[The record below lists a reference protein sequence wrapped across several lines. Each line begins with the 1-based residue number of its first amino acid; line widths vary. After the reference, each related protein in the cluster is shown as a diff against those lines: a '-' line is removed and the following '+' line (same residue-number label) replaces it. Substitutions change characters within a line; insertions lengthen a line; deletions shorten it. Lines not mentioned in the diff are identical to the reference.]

1 MEINSDLFCQ
11 SGSNDNGKWIK
22 FADGTMICYG
32 SGAVLASTGSTTV
45 TYPETF
51 STTPNLQLTA
61 GYVYYADISIS
72 YGSPT
77 ASSFQ
82 ACSRR
87 ASTGAVVDQIQ
98 YFSWLAIGRWK

>member
-11 SGSNDNGKWIK
+11 SGSNSNGNWIK
-22 FADGTMICYG
+22 FADGTMVCYG
-32 SGAVLASTGSTTV
+32 SGSVTASTSYATI
-45 TYPETF
+45 TYPEVF
-51 STTPNLQLTA
+51 SKTPDLQLTP
-61 GYVYYADISIS
+61 GYSYYADISMT

-82 ACSRR
+82 AFPRR
-87 ASTGAVVDQIQ
+87 VSTGAVVDQTQ